1 MENNLIRRLALQ
13 TFAITLFCF
22 GLYYILRAKD
32 VAAAFAPHTRIGIL
46 IVYFAAFVNIA
57 IATSILKNVQV
68 KLTCYYGGFCY
79 FVLTALSFVAGLL
92 QDVNNIDSAILS
104 FILSIGYCS
113 AIFYIGSE
121 AE

>member
-1 MENNLIRRLALQ
+1 MENNVIRRLALQ
-13 TFAITLFCF
+13 TFAITLFCS

-32 VAAAFAPHTRIGIL
+32 VAAIFSSFIDLGIA

-68 KLTCYYGGFCY
+68 KLNCYYGGFCY
-79 FVLTALSFVAGLL
+79 VSLTILSLVAGLL
-92 QDVNNIDSAILS
+92 QSGNYIDSAIVS
-104 FILSIGYCS
+104 FIVSIGYCA
-113 AIFYIGSE
+113 AIFYIGSK

>member
-1 MENNLIRRLALQ
+1 MENNVIRRLALQ

-32 VAAAFAPHTRIGIL
+32 VAAIFSSFIDMGIV
-46 IVYFAAFVNIA
+46 IVYFAAFLNIA

-79 FVLTALSFVAGLL
+79 LSLTVLSFVAGLL
-92 QDVNNIDSAILS
+92 QGGDNIESAILS